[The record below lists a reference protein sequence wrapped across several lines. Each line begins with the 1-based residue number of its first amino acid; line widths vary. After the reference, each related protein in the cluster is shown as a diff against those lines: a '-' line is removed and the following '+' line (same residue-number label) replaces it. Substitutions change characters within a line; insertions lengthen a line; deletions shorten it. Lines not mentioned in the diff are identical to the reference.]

1 MFERAQRDAA
11 IAVRCPPQVRTCR
24 RVRSSGR
31 GGNSVRDAHPLQ
43 ATRAIVVDE
52 FALVRLGVA
61 AVLEP
66 LGIEVV
72 AETHS
77 GRELVSLTT
86 VEQPDLVVIGTPADL
101 PLVDVVERLRR
112 RSVVVGLVTRASE
125 RDVGLLVAL
134 GIDGIA
140 LRNGGTEEFATV
152 VERVLKGEK
161 VVVPA
166 LLPALAGRLRL
177 RTQTDDGDG
186 VPLTFREREVLAF
199 LAEGRTNREIA
210 GALSVSVATV
220 KSHLV
225 HIYDKLGAANRNEAI
240 GRAVA
245 AGLLA

>member
-1 MFERAQRDAA
+1 
-11 IAVRCPPQVRTCR
+11 
-24 RVRSSGR
+24 
-31 GGNSVRDAHPLQ
+31 VRDSIQ
-43 ATRAIVVDE
+43 SMRAIVVDE

-77 GRELVSLTT
+77 GRELVSLTA

>member
-1 MFERAQRDAA
+1 VRGA
-11 IAVRCPPQVRTCR
+11 IET
-24 RVRSSGR
+24 
-31 GGNSVRDAHPLQ
+31 
-43 ATRAIVVDE
+43 TRAIVVDE
-52 FALVRLGVA
+52 LALMRLGVT

-66 LGIEVV
+66 LGIDVV

-77 GRELVSLTT
+77 GRELVSLTA
-86 VEQPDLVVIGTPADL
+86 VEQPELVVIGTPADL

-112 RSVVVGLVTRASE
+112 RTMMVGLVTRASE
-125 RDVGLLVAL
+125 QDVGLLVAL

-140 LRNGGTEEFATV
+140 LRNGRTEELATV
-152 VERVLKGEK
+152 VERVCKGEK

-177 RTQTDDGDG
+177 RTQTDGEG
-186 VPLTFREREVLAF
+186 GEHVPLTFREREVLAF

-210 GALSVSVATV
+210 GALSVSVATI

>member
-1 MFERAQRDAA
+1 MRDS
-11 IAVRCPPQVRTCR
+11 IQ
-24 RVRSSGR
+24 SM
-31 GGNSVRDAHPLQ
+31 
-43 ATRAIVVDE
+43 RAIVVDE

-77 GRELVSLTT
+77 GRELVSLTA

>member
-1 MFERAQRDAA
+1 
-11 IAVRCPPQVRTCR
+11 
-24 RVRSSGR
+24 
-31 GGNSVRDAHPLQ
+31 
-43 ATRAIVVDE
+43 
-52 FALVRLGVA
+52 
-61 AVLEP
+61 
-66 LGIEVV
+66 
-72 AETHS
+72 
-77 GRELVSLTT
+77 
-86 VEQPDLVVIGTPADL
+86 
-101 PLVDVVERLRR
+101 
-112 RSVVVGLVTRASE
+112 VVVGLVTRASE

>member
-1 MFERAQRDAA
+1 M
-11 IAVRCPPQVRTCR
+11 
-24 RVRSSGR
+24 
-31 GGNSVRDAHPLQ
+31 
-43 ATRAIVVDE
+43 RAIVVDE
-52 FALVRLGVA
+52 FALVRLGVV

-77 GRELVSLTT
+77 GRELVSLTA

>member
-1 MFERAQRDAA
+1 VAYLTDPR
-11 IAVRCPPQVRTCR
+11 
-24 RVRSSGR
+24 
-31 GGNSVRDAHPLQ
+31 
-43 ATRAIVVDE
+43 RAIVVDE
-52 FALVRLGVA
+52 LALVRLGVA

-66 LGIEVV
+66 LGTEVV

-77 GRELVSLTT
+77 GREVVSLVA
-86 VEQPDLVVIGTPADL
+86 VERPDLVVVGTPTDL
-101 PLVDVVERLRR
+101 SLVDVVERLRR
-112 RSVVVGLVTRASE
+112 RCVVVGLVTRSMEA
-125 RDVGLLVAL
+125 DVGLLVAR
-134 GIDGIA
+134 GVDGVA
-140 LRNGGTEEFATV
+140 LRNGSAEELATV
-152 VERVLKGEK
+152 IDRVQLGEK

-177 RTQTDDGDG
+177 RSLPTGEDGG
-186 VPLTFREREVLAF
+186 PLTLREREVLAF

-245 AGLLA
+245 AGILA

>member
-1 MFERAQRDAA
+1 VELALHVTQTDARQTMQTLRAM
-11 IAVRCPPQVRTCR
+11 
-24 RVRSSGR
+24 
-31 GGNSVRDAHPLQ
+31 
-43 ATRAIVVDE
+43 VVDE
-52 FALVRLGVA
+52 FALMRLGVM

-77 GRELVSLTT
+77 GREVVSL
-86 VEQPDLVVIGTPADL
+86 VAVDPPDLVVLGTPADL
-101 PLVDVVERLRR
+101 PLVDVVERLRGR
-112 RSVVVGLVTRASE
+112 ATIVGLLTRASE
-125 RDVGLLVAL
+125 QDVGLLVAL

-152 VERVLKGEK
+152 VERVCKGEK

-177 RTQTDDGDG
+177 RAQAEGDG
-186 VPLTFREREVLAF
+186 VLLTLREREVLAF
-199 LAEGRTNREIA
+199 LAEGHSNREIA

-225 HIYDKLGAANRNEAI
+225 HIYGKLGAANRNEAI